1 MVLCVWLFVCY
12 HKLFPLKGSS
22 LHLTNISTEHITGCH
37 VASSSSKSRTSN
49 HVHGLHLSEELEY
62 FDGAAYLHRKT
73 HAYSSFTLSCG
84 YVSAITLIYGCFG
97 FVLTLQHRCTGV
109 YPAVKFMGLACHC
122 LAMFWF
128 GGVFVCLD
136 AVVLDDRRGEML
148 TRIQSVSD
156 YVATWW
162 DAWQIE
168 QLILKKVAC
177 LISQR
182 NTWRYTWDSRLIKPT
197 MCMQ

>member
-1 MVLCVWLFVCY
+1 M
-12 HKLFPLKGSS
+12 
-22 LHLTNISTEHITGCH
+22 
-37 VASSSSKSRTSN
+37 
-49 HVHGLHLSEELEY
+49 
-62 FDGAAYLHRKT
+62 
-73 HAYSSFTLSCG
+73 
-84 YVSAITLIYGCFG
+84 
-97 FVLTLQHRCTGV
+97 

-122 LAMFWF
+122 LAVFWF

-162 DAWQIE
+162 DARQIE

-182 NTWRYTWDSRLIKPT
+182 NVALYMKLSINKTNDVHAIISVKD
-197 MCMQ
+197 